1 MMPTKMPRPKSRR
14 PDSPRSL
21 VSTVIKFGSFLSVA
35 LAILRAS
42 LSVAGP
48 QSKPI
53 SAFQQEMQQNYEDLF
68 KAAIITG
75 VDNPK
80 GTSMSLEQ
88 LLAAANRNGLQRL
101 NDQWLGELIPL
112 RAQLANRANTA
123 TCASLWSGSV
133 DRGFVPAIETLD
145 PQRQRLWAEV
155 FDQAALAIID
165 RRPIRPAPVPEQ
177 YKPALTRIMS
187 KLTPQ
192 EIEDLNTALADSS
205 HLTPD
210 QQCGAARALYT
221 GIARASRADALTVTR
236 AMLYH

>member
-1 MMPTKMPRPKSRR
+1 MMPTKMPLPKFNSADYPYRLI
-14 PDSPRSL
+14 SPVIEVGCLL
-21 VSTVIKFGSFLSVA
+21 VITLT
-35 LAILRAS
+35 ILHAS

-53 SAFQQEMQQNYEDLF
+53 SPFQQETQRNYEDLF

-101 NDQWLGELIPL
+101 NDQWIGELIPL
-112 RAQLANRANTA
+112 RAQLVNRANTL

-133 DRGFVPAIETLD
+133 ENGFVPAIETLG
-145 PQRQRLWAEV
+145 PQQQRLWAEV

-165 RRPIRPAPVPEQ
+165 KRPVRPAPMPEQ

-187 KLTPQ
+187 KLTPS
-192 EIEDLNTALADSS
+192 EIDYLNTALADSS

-221 GIARASRADALTVTR
+221 GIARANRADALTVTR
-236 AMLYH
+236 AMLYQ